1 MSGSDQP
8 AHGSPAASRPLPKGI
23 VAAVIVAALVGVAGW
38 YWRPLANSA
47 APVTRPAAA
56 AKVGL
61 QLSPEQMATV
71 KIETVG
77 EEQFAAETIT
87 EGKITTDEER
97 VTPVFSQFA
106 GRVTKIFARP
116 GQQVKQ
122 GEPLFTLEAVDVI
135 QSENDLMS
143 AVSTLN
149 KARSSLRLAQTAE
162 KRLRDLAAVNAVA
175 TRELQQAQNDLNA
188 AQNDVRA
195 GEIALEA
202 VRNRLR
208 IIGKSDAEISTF
220 EQTGKL
226 SSETVVTSPI
236 GGIVIQ
242 RKVGPGQFLS
252 TSASDPAFV
261 LGDLSKVWLVASVRE
276 SDVAQVFPGQKLEF
290 RVVAYPDRTFTGEIA
305 LIGSSIDPASRR
317 IPVRANIDNADGL
330 LRPEMFTSV
339 RLLGRGEGASPSVPR
354 EALIYEG
361 NKTRVWVV
369 GDDDKL
375 ELRQIQPGLVS
386 GNRIQVV
393 DGLKRGE
400 RIVTRGALF
409 IDRAATLA
417 GT

>member
-1 MSGSDQP
+1 M
-8 AHGSPAASRPLPKGI
+8 
-23 VAAVIVAALVGVAGW
+23 
-38 YWRPLANSA
+38 
-47 APVTRPAAA
+47 TRPAAA

-261 LGDLSKVWLVASVRE
+261 LGDLSKVWLVASVRR